1 MTLNKQT
8 IEIYHAPTENSFI
21 CLCLNTDKFTADCE
35 EYIIDRF
42 VGYSVNPDKRFY
54 ARVDKLMDDIIRGTV
69 KVPHKYRMRLE
80 SRHCVEQRP
89 IYFNFHILD
98 KACLQCNVFFDGL
111 SREEKEVFTSTDID
125 FAIIYGGVQGAK

>member
-1 MTLNKQT
+1 MNKQT

-21 CLCLNTDKFTADCE
+21 CLCLNTDKFKADCE

-42 VGYSVNPDKRFY
+42 VGYSVNPEKRFY

-80 SRHCVEQRP
+80 SRHCVEQRL
-89 IYFNFHILD
+89 IYF
-98 KACLQCNVFFDGL
+98 AP
-111 SREEKEVFTSTDID
+111 
-125 FAIIYGGVQGAK
+125 

>member
-1 MTLNKQT
+1 
-8 IEIYHAPTENSFI
+8 
-21 CLCLNTDKFTADCE
+21 
-35 EYIIDRF
+35 
-42 VGYSVNPDKRFY
+42 
-54 ARVDKLMDDIIRGTV
+54 MDDIIRGTV

-111 SREEKEVFTSTDID
+111 SSEEKEVFTSTGID